1 MSAHYP
7 SPVYLTMKRRQKAA
21 EANAK
26 AMQLREQGR
35 LDEAI
40 ENYQIAAA
48 IDPCWSTPRYNLGLL
63 YKHQKNWERS
73 LEYNRQATH
82 LDASNEAAWW
92 NMGIAA
98 TALGRWDQ
106 ARAAW
111 RGFGIPI
118 PDGDGPIDFPCGYG
132 PIRLN
137 PDTDGEVVWAH
148 RLDPARAQVANIP
161 FPESGHRWH
170 DIVLND
176 GQPIGYRT
184 VNGKEIPVFNALELL
199 EPSPFGTFVARVK
212 MPHRPDLIKQLAE
225 QAAKADGSAEDW
237 STSIRI
243 ICKACSEGRPHEVH
257 DDHAAPKDGVHLIAI
272 AARDREH
279 ATDILHAWESE
290 LNDVEVESLEE
301 ALEPGSS
308 D

>member
-1 MSAHYP
+1 MNQ
-7 SPVYLTMKRRQKAA
+7 RQKAA
-21 EANAK
+21 EANERALK
-26 AMQLREQGR
+26 LREQGR

-40 ENYQIAAA
+40 EHYLTA
-48 IDPCWSTPRYNLGLL
+48 IRLDAHWSTPRYNLGLL
-63 YKHQKNWERS
+63 YKHQKNWKES
-73 LEYNRQATH
+73 LKYNREATA
-82 LDASNEAAWW
+82 LDETNEAAWW

-98 TALGRWDQ
+98 TAMGRWNL

-111 RGFGIPI
+111 RGFGIPV

-148 RLDPARAQVANIP
+148 RLDPARAEIASIP
-161 FPESGHRWH
+161 FPESGHRWR

-199 EPSPFGTFVARVK
+199 VPSPFGTFVARVG
-212 MPHRPDLIKQLAE
+212 MPDRPDLVKQLAE
-225 QAAKADGSAEDW
+225 QAVKAEGSVEDW

-257 DDHAAPKDGVHLIAI
+257 DNQAAPRDGVHLIAI
-272 AARDREH
+272 AARSREH
-279 ATDILHAWESE
+279 ATDILHGWESVLDE
-290 LNDVEVESLEE
+290 VEVEYLDQ
-301 ALEPGSS
+301 ALEPGSA